1 VPTTISQRQLRNDSG
16 SVMRRVSAGESFVV
30 TSNGRPVADLVPH
43 RGAPTAGPRRFV
55 PVAQLA
61 DTAATLPDWGVE
73 KFRAERADLDRHLD
87 ETDCDPWS
95 R

>member
-1 VPTTISQRQLRNDSG
+1 
-16 SVMRRVSAGESFVV
+16 MRRVSAGESFVV

-43 RGAPTAGPRRFV
+43 RAELAAGPQRFA

-61 DTAATLPDWGVE
+61 DTAATLPDWGTE
-73 KFRAERADLDRHLD
+73 RFRAELADLDRHLD
-87 ETDCDPWS
+87 DTDCDPWS